1 MAVRTYGFSGFGVI
15 GASLA
20 MALKKQDPE
29 CLIVAR
35 AGSDKTIRYALEKGI
50 ADIAASSAADPV
62 YRQCDIIFLCAPV
75 GTNIQLLG
83 ELAKVVS
90 PECLIT
96 DVGSVKTGIHEAA
109 SALGLD
115 DRFIGGHPMTGSE
128 KSGIENA
135 QSHLFENAYYILTPT
150 AKTPPALLEKYRSLV
165 AGTGAL
171 PLVLDYREHDFIT
184 AAISHLPHVVAASLV
199 NTVHKLDTPDEHM
212 KLIAAGGF
220 RDITRIASSS
230 PDMWEQICMDNR
242 SNIIDV
248 MDEFI
253 SMMKAARDH
262 VSERDGSYIHQMF
275 TESREYRDSFSF
287 SSSGPIKKT
296 YRIYCD
302 IIDEAGAIA
311 TIATILAVAG
321 ISIKNIRIVHNRES
335 EDGALRITFYDEETS
350 QRAAAILRHHRYTV
364 WDDRI

>member
-1 MAVRTYGFSGFGVI
+1 MSVRTYGFSGFGVI

-20 MALKKQDPE
+20 MALKKEDPE
-29 CLIVAR
+29 CLIIAK
-35 AGSDKTIRYALEKGI
+35 AGSEKTIRYALEHGI
-50 ADIAASSAADPV
+50 ADIAAVTDDDPV
-62 YRQCDIIFLCAPV
+62 YRQCDMIFLCAPV
-75 GTNIQLLG
+75 GTNIELLG
-83 ELAKVVS
+83 KLAKVVS

-135 QSHLFENAYYILTPT
+135 QDHLFENAYYILTPT
-150 AKTPPALLEKYRSLV
+150 PRTPPALLEKYRSLV
-165 AGTGAL
+165 SAAGAL
-171 PLVLDYREHDFIT
+171 PLVLDYREHDYIT

-199 NTVHKLDTPDEHM
+199 NTVHRLDTPDEHM

-242 SNIIDV
+242 SNITGV
-248 MDEFI
+248 LDEFI
-253 SMMKAARDH
+253 SQLKAARDH
-262 VSERDGSYIHQMF
+262 VAGSDGGYIHRMF
-275 TESREYRDSFSF
+275 TESRDYRDSFSF
-287 SSSGPIKKT
+287 SSPGPIKKT

-321 ISIKNIRIVHNRES
+321 ISIKNIGIVHNREF
-335 EDGALRITFYDEETS
+335 EEGALRIEFYEDEPA
-350 QRAAAILRHHRYTV
+350 RKAAAILRHHRYTV
-364 WDDRI
+364 WDDRR